1 MAIEKTIVLKVD
13 SDQANKSLNQTEQE
27 LNDVAKASGK
37 AAEEIKK
44 TNKSLD
50 EILMSTDDVNK
61 KLKDLDQTV
70 ATSPKNFRDLNKQIQ
85 AYQTI
90 ALQAGR
96 ESAVGKE
103 ALAKA
108 SALKDEMV
116 DLQNET
122 KRLADDNKNLQGVL
136 GVGTGVLAGFS
147 AYQGVLAATGVES
160 EKLQETMVKLQAA
173 QSALNGIV
181 QLQTAFQK
189 ESAAMLLINNLRTK
203 AATIAT
209 TNFGKALIATGL
221 GAIVAVVGAL
231 AANWDK
237 VTQFLKGTTK
247 QQEAYN
253 EVANKAVEIA
263 SEELNA
269 LDKLQRTINDET
281 VSRED
286 KNAAVK
292 ELQEGYPDLL
302 KNIDAEEVSLTELN
316 KAIELNSE
324 LVMLNAQMQA
334 IAELRAEAMKEKIQA
349 ATDAQTGQNESWLD
363 GITSLVSYT
372 HGLGDY
378 VNKETLAA
386 NRTKEATKAAEDKI
400 NVYDELENSI
410 KSQVTAL
417 KEQLGVTDEQ
427 LETEKELEE
436 QRKKNAEE
444 RKARII
450 AEMEEEARL
459 RRDTDTFLKDLEER
473 LKQQEEL
480 EKEFQTQH
488 LERLATVDAEIQASL
503 DAELAAEE
511 AKVDAAIE
519 ADNKKKELAEE
530 ELLREQ
536 ELQKQKLELASAAFG
551 AIGDLINSFAGES
564 EEAQERAFK
573 VTKAVNLAQAITNT
587 ALAVT
592 AALTAGGNPI
602 KLATGA
608 QFIEAGIAAA
618 AGAAQ
623 IATIARTQFNAGG
636 GGAGG
641 GTANIPNPPTG
652 GGANPATFNVV
663 GNTGANQLAQTLGQQ
678 PLQAYVVAGDVTSAQ
693 SLERNKIQQSTL

>member
-1 MAIEKTIVLKVD
+1 MAIVKEVEINVKT
-13 SDQANKSLNQTEQE
+13 
-27 LNDVAKASGK
+27 
-37 AAEEIKK
+37 
-44 TNKSLD
+44 
-50 EILMSTDDVNK
+50 
-61 KLKDLDQTV
+61 
-70 ATSPKNFRDLNKQIQ
+70 
-85 AYQTI
+85 
-90 ALQAGR
+90 
-96 ESAVGKE
+96 
-103 ALAKA
+103 A
-108 SALKDEMV
+108 SALRAMDELGLSFTEAFTEADNLTGQIGELEDVLYEMASAGKQNTKEFKDLSAEVGRMKKVIIDTDMAV
-116 DLQNET
+116 DGMSQN
-122 KRLADDNKNLQGVL
+122 LAQNLGGAL
-136 GVGTGVLAGFS
+136 GGITSAFELGAG
-147 AYQGVLAATGVES
+147 AMGAMGVES
-160 EKLQETMVKLQAA
+160 EKVEEALLKV
-173 QSALNGIV
+173 QSAMAIAQGVQGIREAIPAFNGLKNSIV
-181 QLQTAFQK
+181 
-189 ESAAMLLINNLRTK
+189 SAASGL
-203 AATIAT
+203 
-209 TNFGKALIATGL
+209 TNFQKALIATGL

-237 VTQFLKGTTK
+237 VTQFLRGTTK

-349 ATDAQTGQNESWLD
+349 QTDAQTGQNKAWYD
-363 GITSLVSYT
+363 GLTSLFAYGN
-372 HGLGDY
+372 GLDDV

-386 NRTKEATKAAEDKI
+386 QRTKESTKEAEDKI
-400 NVYDELENSI
+400 NVYDELEKSTKEQIAAIKESIGATDEETKAVQKNTKEIDKNVEKRKEQEDIIGRFVRANQERQVEELQSDIVLTDAKISNSNRLYAAI
-410 KSQVTAL
+410 VDNLKKEADERKL
-417 KEQLGVTDEQ
+417 KE
-427 LETEKELEE
+427 
-436 QRKKNAEE
+436 
-444 RKARII
+444 
-450 AEMEEEARL
+450 
-459 RRDTDTFLKDLEER
+459 
-473 LKQQEEL
+473 
-480 EKEFQTQH
+480 
-488 LERLATVDAEIQASL
+488 S
-503 DAELAAEE
+503 
-511 AKVDAAIE
+511 
-519 ADNKKKELAEE
+519 E

-564 EEAQERAFK
+564 EAAQERAFN

-636 GGAGG
+636 GGGGG

-663 GNTGANQLAQTLGQQ
+663 GNTGTNQLAQTLGQQ

>member
-1 MAIEKTIVLKVD
+1 MAIEKTIVLNVN
-13 SDQANKSLNQTEQE
+13 AQE
-27 LNDVAKASGK
+27 ALKELTKLGKQFEEDYQNADNLTAEIGALEDALYEMARSGK
-37 AAEEIKK
+37 QGTKEF
-44 TNKSLD
+44 
-50 EILMSTDDVNK
+50 
-61 KLKDLDQTV
+61 KDLSAEVGRMKKVIIDTDMAVDGMSQTM
-70 ATSPKNFRDLNKQIQ
+70 AQNLGGALGGITSAFELG
-85 AYQTI
+85 
-90 ALQAGR
+90 AG
-96 ESAVGKE
+96 AMG
-103 ALAKA
+103 A
-108 SALKDEMV
+108 M
-116 DLQNET
+116 
-122 KRLADDNKNLQGVL
+122 
-136 GVGTGVLAGFS
+136 
-147 AYQGVLAATGVES
+147 GVES
-160 EKLQETMVKLQAA
+160 EKVEEALLKV
-173 QSALNGIV
+173 QSAMAIAQGVQGIREAIPAFNGLKNSIV
-181 QLQTAFQK
+181 
-189 ESAAMLLINNLRTK
+189 SAASGL
-203 AATIAT
+203 T
-209 TNFGKALIATGL
+209 TFQKALIATGL

-237 VTQFLKGTTK
+237 VTAFLRGTTK

-363 GITSLVSYT
+363 GITALTAYT
-372 HGLGDY
+372 YGLGDV
-378 VNKETLAA
+378 VNEETLATQ
-386 NRTKEATKAAEDKI
+386 RTKEATKAAEDKI
-400 NVYDELENSI
+400 DVYDELEKYI
-410 KSQVTAL
+410 QSQVKAL
-417 KEQLGVTDEQ
+417 KEQIGVTDEQ
-427 LETEKELEE
+427 KLSEKELEE
-436 QRKKNAEE
+436 QRKKYAED

-459 RRDTDTFLKDLEER
+459 RRESDNFIKDLEER
-473 LKQQEEL
+473 LAL
-480 EKEFQTQH
+480 EKELKDKAAREDREREQAL
-488 LERLATVDAEIQASL
+488 LEQIQASL

-519 ADNKKKELAEE
+519 ADNKKKELAEA

-536 ELQKQKLELASAAFG
+536 ELQKQKLELTSAAFG

-564 EEAQERAFK
+564 EAAQERAFN

-636 GGAGG
+636 GGGG
-641 GTANIPNPPTG
+641 ASNIPNPPTG

-663 GNTGANQLAQTLGQQ
+663 GNTGTNQLAQTLGQQ

>member
-1 MAIEKTIVLKVD
+1 MAIEKTIVLNVN
-13 SDQANKSLNQTEQE
+13 AQE
-27 LNDVAKASGK
+27 ALKELTKLGKQFEEDYQNADNLTAEIGALEDALYEMARSGK
-37 AAEEIKK
+37 QGTKEF
-44 TNKSLD
+44 
-50 EILMSTDDVNK
+50 
-61 KLKDLDQTV
+61 KDLSAEVGRMKKVIIDTDMAVDGMSQTM
-70 ATSPKNFRDLNKQIQ
+70 AQNLGGALGGITSAFELG
-85 AYQTI
+85 
-90 ALQAGR
+90 AG
-96 ESAVGKE
+96 AMG
-103 ALAKA
+103 A
-108 SALKDEMV
+108 M
-116 DLQNET
+116 
-122 KRLADDNKNLQGVL
+122 
-136 GVGTGVLAGFS
+136 
-147 AYQGVLAATGVES
+147 GVES
-160 EKLQETMVKLQAA
+160 EKVEEALLKV
-173 QSALNGIV
+173 QSAMAIAQGVQGIREAIPAFNGLKNSIV
-181 QLQTAFQK
+181 
-189 ESAAMLLINNLRTK
+189 SAASGL
-203 AATIAT
+203 T
-209 TNFGKALIATGL
+209 TFQKALIATGL

-237 VTQFLKGTTK
+237 VTAFLRGTTK

-363 GITSLVSYT
+363 GITALTAYT
-372 HGLGDY
+372 YGLGDV
-378 VNKETLAA
+378 VNEETLATQ
-386 NRTKEATKAAEDKI
+386 RTKEATKAAEDKI
-400 NVYDELENSI
+400 NVYDDLEKSI
-410 KSQVTAL
+410 QSQVKAL
-417 KEQLGVTDEQ
+417 KEQIGVTDEQ
-427 LETEKELEE
+427 KLSEKELEE
-436 QRKKNAEE
+436 QRKKYAED

-459 RRDTDTFLKDLEER
+459 RRESDNFIKDLEER
-473 LKQQEEL
+473 LAL
-480 EKEFQTQH
+480 EKELKDKAAREDREREQAL
-488 LERLATVDAEIQASL
+488 LEQIQASL

-519 ADNKKKELAEE
+519 ADNKKKELAEA

-536 ELQKQKLELASAAFG
+536 ELQKQKLELTSAAFG

-564 EEAQERAFK
+564 EAAQERAFN

-636 GGAGG
+636 GGGG
-641 GTANIPNPPTG
+641 ASNIPNPPTG

-663 GNTGANQLAQTLGQQ
+663 GNTGTNQLAQTLGQQ